1 MHDRAVLDVGVGA
14 DADWR
19 DVAAQHAAEPDIGV
33 GVDLGVA
40 DDHGGLCHPRLG
52 RDARQGVPERQDEA
66 TAHGKSGSCSN
77 PVVSAMPS
85 MAFMS
90 CTAWPEAP
98 FTRLSI
104 AETRMARPD
113 KRSCATPIWHRL
125 DPRT

>member
-1 MHDRAVLDVGVGA
+1 MHDGAVLDVGIGA
-14 DADWR
+14 DADRR
-19 DVAAQHAAEPDIGV
+19 DVAAQHAAEPDIGM
-33 GVDLGVA
+33 GVYLGIA
-40 DDHGGLCHPRLG
+40 DDHGCRGQPGLAGNPRRG
-52 RDARQGVPERQDEA
+52 APERQDDGA
-66 TAHGKSGSCSN
+66 AHGKSGSCSN

-104 AETRMARPD
+104 TETRMARPD
-113 KRSCATPIWHRL
+113 KRSCAKPIWQRL